1 MADEEYG
8 HPRLA
13 AVYDSLYPDRSDLD
27 TYLGVAEDFHARRV
41 LDIGCG
47 TGSFAL
53 LLAERGIEV
62 IGLDPARASVDV
74 AKGKPGSDRVQW
86 ICGDVTALP
95 PLQVDLV
102 TMTANVAP
110 AIDDPQEWQKTLR
123 GAYDALRP
131 GGHLVFETRNPAK
144 RIWETWNR
152 EASHRVTEIP
162 GVGPVE
168 TWIDLMDVSGPLV
181 TVRWTYVFPPGDG
194 PGDGPSN
201 GPGDEPSNDP
211 SNDPSNAPS
220 NDPRDDVLTSTSTMR
235 FAEREEVE
243 AELAAQGYVV
253 EEIRDAP
260 DRPGREFVFLARRPA

>member
-27 TYLGVAEDFHARRV
+27 TYLGVAKDLHARRV

-47 TGSFAL
+47 TGAFAL

-74 AKGKPGSDRVQW
+74 AKAKPGSDRVQW

-110 AIDDPQEWQKTLR
+110 AIDDPQEWQKTLS

-131 GGHLVFETRNPAK
+131 GGHLVFEIRNPAK

-152 EASHRVTEIP
+152 EASHRVTEVP

-168 TWIDLMDVSGPLV
+168 TWIDLIDVSGPLV

-194 PGDGPSN
+194 PNDEPSDGPSGAGDGPS
-201 GPGDEPSNDP
+201 D
-211 SNDPSNAPS
+211 A
-220 NDPRDDVLTSTSTMR
+220 PRDDVLTSTSTMR

-253 EEIRDAP
+253 EEVRDAP

>member
-13 AVYDSLYPDRSDLD
+13 AVYDSLYPDRSDLA
-27 TYLGVAEDFHARRV
+27 TYLGVAEDRHARRV

-47 TGSFAL
+47 TGTFAL
-53 LLAERGIEV
+53 LLAGRGIEV
-62 IGLDPARASVDV
+62 IGLDPAQASVDV
-74 AKGKPGSDRVQW
+74 AKAKPGSERVQW

-110 AIDDPQEWQKTLR
+110 AIDDPQEWLKTLR

-131 GGHLVFETRNPAK
+131 GGHLVFEIRNPAK
-144 RIWETWNR
+144 RIWEAWNR
-152 EASHRVTEIP
+152 AASHRVTEVP

-168 TWIDLMDVSGPLV
+168 TWVDLIDVSGPLV
-181 TVRWTYVFPPGDG
+181 TVRWTYVFLPGVVPGDDLG
-194 PGDGPSN
+194 NDLGDDPG
-201 GPGDEPSNDP
+201 
-211 SNDPSNAPS
+211 
-220 NDPRDDVLTSTSTMR
+220 DDVLTSTSTMR

-253 EEIRDAP
+253 EEVRDAP